1 MTLLVRLRNLH
12 YAWIVLG
19 ITFFTLLAASGVRF
33 TFGVFLKPLQQ
44 EFGWDRAA
52 VSLAASL
59 AVVSYGVMQPV
70 VGGLVDRFGAR
81 AVLIASVAVIGLG
94 AVATATVDSLWQLYL
109 YYGVL
114 GSIAAGGT
122 SLVTGAAIAARWFEK
137 SRGVAVGIL
146 SSGFSAGQLIL
157 IPAAMELTVR
167 YGWRTGQVVLGLLLI
182 AVAAPLLWLWMR
194 DDPREKGVAPYGADG
209 DARGGPDAPLT
220 AAGADDDRPTV
231 RPALGTR
238 GFWMLAGSFFI
249 CGYTSTGLIQTHLVA
264 YATDHGF
271 HELSAAGALGIM
283 GAMNVLGTVLSGY
296 LSDRIGKRTLL
307 AAIYFVRAL
316 ALLFLMTVNDVP
328 ALNAFAVIFG
338 LSYIATVPP
347 TSALTADLFHRRSVA
362 ALYGMISLS
371 HQIGAGLGSWF
382 GGFVYDRTGS
392 YQMAIL
398 SAALLAFSAAAMAL
412 GVTRRPQPAVA
423 ASAGD

>member
-1 MTLLVRLRNLH
+1 MLGRLRNLH
-12 YAWIVLG
+12 YAWVVAG
-19 ITFFTLLAASGVRF
+19 ITFFTLLASSGVRF

-52 VSLAASL
+52 VSLA
-59 AVVSYGVMQPV
+59 VVSYGLMQPV
-70 VGGLVDRFGAR
+70 IGGLVDRFGAR
-81 AVLIASVAVIGLG
+81 AVLLASVIVIGLG
-94 AVATATVDSLWQLYL
+94 AVATATVNSLWQLYL
-109 YYGVL
+109 YYGLL

-157 IPAAMELTVR
+157 IPVAMELTVR

-194 DDPREKGVAPYGADG
+194 DDPRDKGLAPYGAG
-209 DARGGPDAPLT
+209 DAPQGPPT
-220 AAGADDDRPTV
+220 AARSSAAVEPDDDRPTV
-231 RPALGTR
+231 KPALSTR

-271 HELSAAGALGIM
+271 HQFAAAGALGIM
-283 GAMNVLGTVLSGY
+283 GAMNVVGTIFSGY

-307 AAIYFVRAL
+307 SAIYFVRAL
-316 ALLFLMTVNDVP
+316 ALLFLMTVTDVV
-328 ALNAFAVIFG
+328 ALNAFAVMFG

-362 ALYGMISLS
+362 TLYGMISLS

-392 YQMAIL
+392 YQLAFL
-398 SAALLAFSAAAMAL
+398 SAALLAFTAAAMAL
-412 GVTRRPQPAVA
+412 SVKRRQPVPVAV
-423 ASAGD
+423 GG